1 MANFL
6 RNYTPKLSTPFRGKH
21 TSTIF
26 HLPISNTESRTV
38 NYMALIG
45 YASQTFTEDGE
56 STSKWSEDFHKLM
69 AEANLTTH
77 DITMLLS
84 LLSASVR
91 NASALPPYLRAPKPF
106 GLTTKLEELDSDI
119 LSVRHIAEPGYSAFA
134 VIQICSRSVVAELE
148 VILKYVSPY
157 TVHGIVMGVSGLLS
171 NTLFQKCQ
179 RAGRRTRFLLSYH
192 QHR

>member
-1 MANFL
+1 VANFL
-6 RNYTPKLSTPFRGKH
+6 KNCTPKPSTPSKGKH
-21 TSTIF
+21 TSITF
-26 HLPISNTESRTV
+26 HPSIPNTEFRTV

-134 VIQICSRSVVAELE
+134 VIQICSRSIVAELE
-148 VILKYVSPY
+148 VLLKYVSPY
-157 TVHGIVMGVSGLLS
+157 TLNGVVIGFLSLLS

-179 RAGRRTRFLLSYH
+179 RACR
-192 QHR
+192 